1 MVLQVGGDELNEA
14 LRPIE
19 TLERERTEILQR
31 PAVHRIAS
39 ERTRRAPGKEDL
51 SAVRSRTDSGG
62 AMDLEPDVPVGCAF
76 ASPQCRP
83 TRAHPHVV
91 WLGMLR
97 ERSLD
102 GDGRPGSLGGSRE
115 RAERAVPVEVD
126 DCAATRPT
134 APVTIC
140 RNASSTAG

>member
-1 MVLQVGGDELNEA
+1 
-14 LRPIE
+14 
-19 TLERERTEILQR
+19 
-31 PAVHRIAS
+31 
-39 ERTRRAPGKEDL
+39 
-51 SAVRSRTDSGG
+51 
-62 AMDLEPDVPVGCAF
+62 MDLEPDVPVGCALCLS
-76 ASPQCRP
+76 AVQADA
-83 TRAHPHVV
+83 RAH
-91 WLGMLR
+91 LTSSGCEMLR

-102 GDGRPGSLGGSRE
+102 GDGRPQRLGGSRE